1 MGTPGLES
9 CLSVQLHHEAGAQR
23 ESLLPG
29 IGALDVSEA
38 NSSILTF
45 ERPKFKEG
53 IILQDVELTWFLDQV
68 GFKGAI
74 GWET

>member
-1 MGTPGLES
+1 
-9 CLSVQLHHEAGAQR
+9 
-23 ESLLPG
+23 
-29 IGALDVSEA
+29 LDVSEA